1 METMV
6 EPRSKTGNFRKLLQF
21 LRPYAAR
28 LAGAL
33 GLTVLLGVLGM
44 APPLIVMY
52 IVDEVIVAGRWE
64 MLAITAALLVAVPV
78 LTAGLR
84 VANAFALSYAS
95 HRLIMNVRLSMYKHV
110 FRLSMRFHDEMG
122 TGKVMSRMMGDVATV
137 RQMVSMKMLRIVT
150 DLISIVA
157 ALGICYGLNWK
168 LAMLMTFLMPLYVVN
183 YRIFVGPIR
192 TSRRLWRQKMDD
204 VSVGLQ
210 ERLSGVRLVKAYG
223 REKRE
228 NRAFAEETREGLDFA
243 MQTETHHASARS
255 GFWVVTGIRNT
266 MIFCL
271 GCYFV
276 IQGEMTYGGVMA
288 FLAYAM
294 RVFEPVM
301 NLMNVGIALQDM
313 MVSVDRIYEILDHPV
328 EIRDAPDAE
337 ELPGVQGHVVF
348 DNVGFEYKDGEPVLK
363 NICLD
368 VQPGQMVALV
378 GHTGCGKTTLTSLLM
393 RYYDV
398 TEGAIRVDGL
408 DIREVRIRSLRNQV
422 GQVLQDSV
430 LFNMTL
436 RENLC
441 YGKPDAPEQDI
452 IDAAR
457 VGEIHEFTM
466 RTRDGY
472 DTRVG
477 EDGIKLSVGE
487 KQRLS
492 IARAV
497 LTHPAILILDEATS
511 SLDSLSEALIQKAM
525 ANVLK
530 GRTSFVIAHRL
541 STVVKADL
549 IIVMDR
555 GEIVER
561 GTHDVLMQIPNGT
574 YRHLVEQQFTESESG
589 VAAG

>member
-1 METMV
+1 MKV
-6 EPRSKTGNFRKLLQF
+6 EPPSRTENFRKLLEF
-21 LRPYAAR
+21 VRPYAAR
-28 LAGAL
+28 LSGAL
-33 GLTVLLGVLGM
+33 GLTVMLAVLGM
-44 APPLIVMY
+44 LPPLIVMY
-52 IVDEVIVAGRWE
+52 IVDEVIVSGRWE
-64 MLAITAALLVAVPV
+64 MLEIMVALLVAVPV

-84 VANAFALSYAS
+84 VANALTLAYAA
-95 HRLIMNVRLSMYKHV
+95 HRLIMNVRLSMYRHV
-110 FRLSMRFHDEMG
+110 FRLAMSFHDEMG

-137 RQMVSMKMLRIVT
+137 RQMVTMQVLRTVT

-157 ALGICYGLNWK
+157 ALVICYGLNWK
-168 LAMLMTFLMPLYVVN
+168 LALLMTILMPLYIVN

-192 TSRRLWRQKMDD
+192 TSRRRWRQKMDD

-228 NRAFAEETREGLDFA
+228 DRAFAEETRAGMDFA
-243 MQTETHHASARS
+243 MQAETHRASARS
-255 GFWVVTGIRNT
+255 GFWVVSGIRNT
-266 MIFCL
+266 LIFCL

-294 RVFEPVM
+294 RVFEPIL
-301 NLMNVGIALQDM
+301 NLMNVGIQFEDM

-328 EIRDAPDAE
+328 EIRDAPDAPD
-337 ELPGVQGHVVF
+337 LPGVTGHVVF
-348 DNVGFEYKDGEPVLK
+348 ENVGFEYKAGEPVLK

-398 TEGAIRVDGL
+398 TEGAIRVDGH
-408 DIREVRIRSLRNQV
+408 DIREVKVRSLRRQV

-430 LFNMTL
+430 LFDATL

-441 YGKPDAPEQDI
+441 YGRPDAPERDV

-457 VGEIHEFTM
+457 VGEIHEFAI

-477 EDGIKLSVGE
+477 DDGIKLSVGE

-497 LTHPAILILDEATS
+497 LTHPGILILDEATS

-525 ANVLK
+525 ASVLK

-541 STVVKADL
+541 STVLAADL
-549 IIVMDR
+549 IVVMDQ
-555 GEIVER
+555 GKIVER
-561 GTHDVLMQIPNGT
+561 GTHDVLMRIPHGI
-574 YRHLVEQQFTESESG
+574 YRRLVDQQFGDAESG
-589 VAAG
+589 IAEV

>member
-1 METMV
+1 MKV
-6 EPRSKTGNFRKLLQF
+6 EPPSRTENLRKLLEF
-21 LRPYAAR
+21 VRPYAAR
-28 LAGAL
+28 LSGAL
-33 GLTVLLGVLGM
+33 GLTVVLAVLGM
-44 APPLIVMY
+44 LPPLIVMF
-52 IVDEVIVAGRWE
+52 IVDEVIVRGRWE
-64 MLAITAALLVAVPV
+64 MLEIMVALMVAVPV

-84 VANAFALSYAS
+84 VANALTLAYAA
-95 HRLIMNVRLSMYKHV
+95 HRLIMNVRLSMYRHV
-110 FRLSMRFHDEMG
+110 FRLAMSFHDEMG
-122 TGKVMSRMMGDVATV
+122 TGKIMSRMMGDVATV
-137 RQMVSMKMLRIVT
+137 RQMVTMQVLRTVT

-157 ALGICYGLNWK
+157 ALVICYGLNWK
-168 LAMLMTFLMPLYVVN
+168 LALLMTILMPLYIVN

-192 TSRRLWRQKMDD
+192 TSRRRWRQKMDD

-228 NRAFAEETREGLDFA
+228 DRAFAEETRAGMDFA
-243 MQTETHHASARS
+243 MQTETHRASARS
-255 GFWVVTGIRNT
+255 GFWVVSGIRNT
-266 MIFCL
+266 LIFCL

-294 RVFEPVM
+294 RVFEPIL
-301 NLMNVGIALQDM
+301 NLMNVGIQFEDM

-328 EIRDAPDAE
+328 EIRDAPDAVG
-337 ELPGVQGHVVF
+337 LPGVTGHVVF
-348 DNVGFEYKDGEPVLK
+348 ENVGFEYKAGEPVLED
-363 NICLD
+363 ICLD

-398 TEGAIRVDGL
+398 TEGAIRVDGY
-408 DIREVRIRSLRNQV
+408 DIREVKVRSLRRQV

-430 LFNMTL
+430 LFDATL

-441 YGKPDAPEQDI
+441 YGRPDAPERDV

-457 VGEIHEFTM
+457 VGEIHEFAI

-477 EDGIKLSVGE
+477 DDGIKLSVGE

-497 LTHPAILILDEATS
+497 LTHPGILILDEATS

-525 ANVLK
+525 ASVLK

-541 STVVKADL
+541 STVLAADL
-549 IIVMDR
+549 IVVMDQ
-555 GEIVER
+555 GKIVER
-561 GTHDVLMQIPNGT
+561 GTHEVLMRIPHGI
-574 YRHLVEQQFTESESG
+574 YRRLVDQQFADVESG
-589 VAAG
+589 IAEV

>member
-1 METMV
+1 M
-6 EPRSKTGNFRKLLQF
+6 EPRTKTENFRRLLEF
-21 LRPYAAR
+21 IRPYAAR

-33 GLTVLLGVLGM
+33 GLTVSLAVLGM

-64 MLAITAALLVAVPV
+64 MLEVTVALLVAVPV

-84 VANAFALSYAS
+84 VANAYTLSWVA
-95 HRLIMNVRLSMYKHV
+95 HRLILNVRLTMYRHV
-110 FRLSMRFHDEMG
+110 FRLAIRFHDEMG

-137 RQMVSMKMLRIVT
+137 RQMVTMQMLRIVT

-168 LAMLMTFLMPLYVVN
+168 LALLMTILMPLYVVN
-183 YRIFVGPIR
+183 YRIFIGPIR
-192 TSRRLWRQKMDD
+192 MSRRRWREKMDD

-210 ERLSGVRLVKAYG
+210 ERLAGVRLVKAYG

-228 NRAFAEETREGLDFA
+228 DRAFAEETHAGLDFA
-243 MQTETHHASARS
+243 MQSDTHRASARS
-255 GFWVVTGIRNT
+255 GFWVVSGIRNT
-266 MIFCL
+266 LIFCL

-276 IQGEMTYGGVMA
+276 IQGDMTYGGVMA

-301 NLMNVGIALQDM
+301 NLMNVGIQIEDM

-328 EIRDAPDAE
+328 EIRDAAGAVD
-337 ELPGVQGHVVF
+337 LPVVHGRVVF
-348 DNVGFEYKDGEPVLK
+348 DNVGFEYKEGEPVLK

-368 VQPGQMVALV
+368 VQPGQTVALV

-398 TEGAIRVDGL
+398 TEGAIRVDGH
-408 DIREVRIRSLRNQV
+408 DVREVTIRSLRKQV

-430 LFNMTL
+430 LFDMTI
-436 RENLC
+436 RENLG
-441 YGKPDAPEQDI
+441 YGKPDAPDRDVI
-452 IDAAR
+452 NAAR
-457 VGEIHEFTM
+457 VGEIHEFAM

-472 DTRVG
+472 DTRIG
-477 EDGIKLSVGE
+477 DDGIKLSVGE

-497 LTHPAILILDEATS
+497 LTQPAILILDEATS

-525 ANVLK
+525 AAVLK

-541 STVVKADL
+541 STVLTADL
-549 IIVMDR
+549 IVVMDR

-561 GTHDVLMQIPNGT
+561 GTHDALMQITDGN
-574 YRHLVEQQFTESESG
+574 YRRLVQQQFADVDSRAYA
-589 VAAG
+589 V

>member
-1 METMV
+1 MLEFV
-6 EPRSKTGNFRKLLQF
+6 
-21 LRPYAAR
+21 RPYAAR
-28 LAGAL
+28 LTGAL
-33 GLTVLLGVLGM
+33 GLTVMLAVLGM
-44 APPLIVMY
+44 LPPLIVMY
-52 IVDEVIVAGRWE
+52 IVDEVIVRGRWG
-64 MLAITAALLVAVPV
+64 MLEIMVVLLVAVPV

-84 VANAFALSYAS
+84 VANALTLAYAA
-95 HRLIMNVRLSMYKHV
+95 HRLIMNVRLSMYRHV
-110 FRLSMRFHDEMG
+110 FRLAMSFHDEMG

-137 RQMVSMKMLRIVT
+137 RQMVTMQVLRTVT

-157 ALGICYGLNWK
+157 ALAICYGLNWK
-168 LAMLMTFLMPLYVVN
+168 LALLMTVLMPLYIVN

-192 TSRRLWRQKMDD
+192 ASRRRWRQKMDD

-228 NRAFAEETREGLDFA
+228 DRAFAEETRAGMDFA
-243 MQTETHHASARS
+243 MQTETHRASARS
-255 GFWVVTGIRNT
+255 GFWVVSGIRNT
-266 MIFCL
+266 LIFCL

-294 RVFEPVM
+294 RVFEPVL
-301 NLMNVGIALQDM
+301 NLMNVGIQFEDM

-328 EIRDAPDAE
+328 EIRDAPDAVD
-337 ELPGVQGHVVF
+337 LPGVTGHVVF
-348 DNVGFEYKDGEPVLK
+348 ENVGFEYKAGEPVLE

-398 TEGAIRVDGL
+398 TEGAIRVDGH
-408 DIREVRIRSLRNQV
+408 DIREVKVRTLRRQV

-430 LFNMTL
+430 LFDATL

-441 YGKPDAPEQDI
+441 YGRPDAPERDV

-457 VGEIHEFTM
+457 VGEIHEFAM

-477 EDGIKLSVGE
+477 DDGIKLSVGE

-497 LTHPAILILDEATS
+497 LTHPGILILDEATS

-525 ANVLK
+525 ASILK

-541 STVVKADL
+541 STVLAADL
-549 IIVMDR
+549 IVVMDQGR
-555 GEIVER
+555 IVER
-561 GTHDVLMQIPNGT
+561 GTHDVLMRIPHGI
-574 YRHLVEQQFTESESG
+574 YRGLVDQQFGEVETGLAE
-589 VAAG
+589 V

>member
-1 METMV
+1 M
-6 EPRSKTGNFRKLLQF
+6 EPRSRTENFRKLLEF
-21 LRPYAAR
+21 VRPYAVR

-33 GLTVLLGVLGM
+33 GLTVMLAVLGM
-44 APPLIVMY
+44 LPPLIVMY
-52 IVDEVIVAGRWE
+52 IVDEVIVRGRWG
-64 MLAITAALLVAVPV
+64 MLEIMVALLVAVPV

-84 VANAFALSYAS
+84 VANALTLAYAA
-95 HRLIMNVRLSMYKHV
+95 HRLILNVRLSMYRHV
-110 FRLSMRFHDEMG
+110 FRLAMRFHDEMG

-137 RQMVSMKMLRIVT
+137 RQMVTMQVLRTVT

-157 ALGICYGLNWK
+157 ALVICYGLNWK
-168 LAMLMTFLMPLYVVN
+168 LALLMTILMPLYIVN

-192 TSRRLWRQKMDD
+192 TSRRRWRQKMDD

-228 NRAFAEETREGLDFA
+228 DRAFAEETRAGMDFA
-243 MQTETHHASARS
+243 MQTETHRASARS
-255 GFWVVTGIRNT
+255 GFWVVSGIRNT
-266 MIFCL
+266 LIFCL

-294 RVFEPVM
+294 RVFEPVL
-301 NLMNVGIALQDM
+301 NLMNVGIQFEDM

-328 EIRDAPDAE
+328 EIRDAPDAVD
-337 ELPGVQGHVVF
+337 LPGVTGHVVF
-348 DNVGFEYKDGEPVLK
+348 ENVGFEYKAGEPVLE
-363 NICLD
+363 NVCLD

-398 TEGAIRVDGL
+398 TEGAIRVDGH
-408 DIREVRIRSLRNQV
+408 DVREVKVRSLRRQI
-422 GQVLQDSV
+422 GQVLQDAV
-430 LFNMTL
+430 LFDATL

-441 YGKPDAPEQDI
+441 YGRPDAPERDV

-457 VGEIHEFTM
+457 VGEIHEFAM

-477 EDGIKLSVGE
+477 DDGIKLSVGE

-497 LTHPAILILDEATS
+497 LTHPGILILDEATS

-525 ANVLK
+525 ASVLK

-541 STVVKADL
+541 STVLAADL
-549 IIVMDR
+549 IVVMDQGR
-555 GEIVER
+555 IVER
-561 GTHDVLMQIPNGT
+561 GTHDVLMRIPQGI
-574 YRHLVEQQFTESESG
+574 YRGLVDQQFGDVESG
-589 VAAG
+589 LAEA

>member
-1 METMV
+1 MET
-6 EPRSKTGNFRKLLQF
+6 RSRTENFRKLLQF
-21 LRPYAAR
+21 VRPHAAR

-33 GLTVLLGVLGM
+33 GLTVLLAILGM

-52 IVDEVIVAGRWE
+52 IVDEVIVAGRWD
-64 MLAITAALLVAVPV
+64 MLELAVAVLVAVPV

-84 VANAFALSYAS
+84 VANAFTLSYVS
-95 HRLIMNVRLSMYKHV
+95 HRLIMNVRLSMYEHV
-110 FRLSMRFHDEMG
+110 FRLALRFHDEMG

-137 RQMVSMKMLRIVT
+137 RQMVTMQMLRIVT

-168 LAMLMTFLMPLYVVN
+168 LALLMTILMPLYVVN
-183 YRIFVGPIR
+183 YRIFIGPIR
-192 TSRRLWRQKMDD
+192 TSRRRWREKMDD

-210 ERLSGVRLVKAYG
+210 ERLSGAKLVKAYG

-228 NRAFAEETREGLDFA
+228 NRAFAEETRSGLDFA
-243 MQTETHHASARS
+243 METETHRASARS
-255 GFWVVTGIRNT
+255 GFWVVSGVRNT
-266 MIFCL
+266 LIFCL

-276 IQGEMTYGGVMA
+276 IQGDMTYGGVMA

-294 RVFEPVM
+294 RVFEPVL
-301 NLMNVGIALQDM
+301 NLMNVGIQIEDM
-313 MVSVDRIYEILDHPV
+313 LVSVDRIYEILDHPV
-328 EIRDAPDAE
+328 EIQDAPDAAD
-337 ELPGVQGHVVF
+337 LSGIQGRVVF
-348 DNVGFEYKDGEPVLK
+348 DNVGFEYKAGEPVLK

-398 TEGAIRVDGL
+398 TEGAIRVDGH
-408 DIREVRIRSLRNQV
+408 DIRQVTIRSLRKQV

-430 LFNMTL
+430 LFDTTL

-441 YGKPDAPEQDI
+441 YGKPDAPETELI
-452 IDAAR
+452 EAAR
-457 VGEIHEFTM
+457 VSEIHEFMM

-472 DTRVG
+472 DTRIG
-477 EDGIKLSVGE
+477 DDGIKLSVGE

-525 ANVLK
+525 AAVLMD
-530 GRTSFVIAHRL
+530 RTSFVIAHRL
-541 STVVKADL
+541 STVLTADL

-561 GTHDVLMQIPNGT
+561 GTHDVLMQIPDGN
-574 YRHLVEQQFTESESG
+574 YRRLVQQQFAEVDSG
-589 VAAG
+589 AAAV

>member
-1 METMV
+1 M
-6 EPRSKTGNFRKLLQF
+6 EPRSRTENFRKLLEF
-21 LRPYAAR
+21 VRPYAAR
-28 LAGAL
+28 LSGAL
-33 GLTVLLGVLGM
+33 GLTVMLAVLGM
-44 APPLIVMY
+44 LPPLIVMY
-52 IVDEVIVAGRWE
+52 IVDEVIVRGRWG
-64 MLAITAALLVAVPV
+64 MLEIMVALLVAVPV

-84 VANAFALSYAS
+84 VANALTLAYAA
-95 HRLIMNVRLSMYKHV
+95 HRLIMNVRLSMYRHV
-110 FRLSMRFHDEMG
+110 FRLAMSFHDEMG

-137 RQMVSMKMLRIVT
+137 RQMVTMQVLRTVT

-157 ALGICYGLNWK
+157 ALVICYGLNWK
-168 LAMLMTFLMPLYVVN
+168 LALLMTILMPLYIVN

-192 TSRRLWRQKMDD
+192 TSRRRWRQKMDD

-228 NRAFAEETREGLDFA
+228 DRAFAEETRAGMDFA
-243 MQTETHHASARS
+243 MQAETHRASARS
-255 GFWVVTGIRNT
+255 GFWVVSGIRNT
-266 MIFCL
+266 LIFCL

-294 RVFEPVM
+294 RVFEPVL
-301 NLMNVGIALQDM
+301 NLMNVGIQFEDM
-313 MVSVDRIYEILDHPV
+313 MVSVDRIYEILNHPV
-328 EIRDAPDAE
+328 EIRDAPDAVD
-337 ELPGVQGHVVF
+337 LPGVTGQVVF
-348 DNVGFEYKDGEPVLK
+348 ENVGFEYKPGEPVLE

-398 TEGAIRVDGL
+398 TEGAIRVDGH
-408 DIREVRIRSLRNQV
+408 DIREVKVRSLRRQV

-430 LFNMTL
+430 LFDGTL

-441 YGKPDAPEQDI
+441 YGRPDAPERDV

-457 VGEIHEFTM
+457 VGEIHEFSM

-477 EDGIKLSVGE
+477 DDGIKLSVGE

-497 LTHPAILILDEATS
+497 LTHPGILILDEATS

-525 ANVLK
+525 ASILK

-541 STVVKADL
+541 STVLAADL
-549 IIVMDR
+549 IVVMDQGR
-555 GEIVER
+555 IVER
-561 GTHDVLMQIPNGT
+561 GTHDVLIRIPQGI
-574 YRHLVEQQFTESESG
+574 YRGLVDQQFGEVETGLGE
-589 VAAG
+589 V

>member
-1 METMV
+1 M
-6 EPRSKTGNFRKLLQF
+6 EPRSRTENFRKLLEF
-21 LRPYAAR
+21 VRPYAAR
-28 LAGAL
+28 LSGAL
-33 GLTVLLGVLGM
+33 GLTVMLAVLGM
-44 APPLIVMY
+44 LPPLIVMY
-52 IVDEVIVAGRWE
+52 IVDEVIVRGRWG
-64 MLAITAALLVAVPV
+64 MLEIMVALLVAVPV

-84 VANAFALSYAS
+84 VANALTLAYAA
-95 HRLIMNVRLSMYKHV
+95 HRLIMNVRLSMYRHV
-110 FRLSMRFHDEMG
+110 FRLAMSFHDEMG

-137 RQMVSMKMLRIVT
+137 RQMVTMQVLRTVT

-157 ALGICYGLNWK
+157 ALVICYGLNWK
-168 LAMLMTFLMPLYVVN
+168 LALLMTILMPLYIVN

-192 TSRRLWRQKMDD
+192 TSRRRWRQKMDD

-228 NRAFAEETREGLDFA
+228 DRAFAEETRAGMDFA
-243 MQTETHHASARS
+243 MQAETHRASARS
-255 GFWVVTGIRNT
+255 GFWVVSGIRNT
-266 MIFCL
+266 LIFCL

-294 RVFEPVM
+294 RVFEPVL
-301 NLMNVGIALQDM
+301 NLMNVGIQFEDM
-313 MVSVDRIYEILDHPV
+313 MVSVDRIYEILNHPV
-328 EIRDAPDAE
+328 EIRDAPDAVD
-337 ELPGVQGHVVF
+337 LPGVTGQVVF
-348 DNVGFEYKDGEPVLK
+348 ENVGFEYKPGEPVLE

-398 TEGAIRVDGL
+398 TEGAIRVDGH
-408 DIREVRIRSLRNQV
+408 DIREVKVRSLRRQV

-430 LFNMTL
+430 LFDGTL

-441 YGKPDAPEQDI
+441 YGRPDAPERDV

-457 VGEIHEFTM
+457 VGEIHEFSM

-477 EDGIKLSVGE
+477 DDGIKLSVGE

-497 LTHPAILILDEATS
+497 LTHPGILILDEATS

-525 ANVLK
+525 ASILK

-541 STVVKADL
+541 STVLAADL
-549 IIVMDR
+549 IVVMDQGR
-555 GEIVER
+555 IVER
-561 GTHDVLMQIPNGT
+561 GTHDVLIRIPHGI
-574 YRHLVEQQFTESESG
+574 YRGLVDQQFGEVETGLGE
-589 VAAG
+589 V